1 VFFSRSKTL
10 VGLDIGSS
18 AVKVVELKE
27 LGKGRGY
34 QLQNVAIEP
43 LSPEAIVDGAIMDA
57 GLVIEAIQKAFGAR
71 KVKGSDVAI
80 ALSGHSVIIK
90 KISIPATSEE
100 ELAEVIPW
108 EAEQYIPFDV
118 EDVNL
123 AYQVLKGGGSDGN
136 MDVLL
141 VAAKKDKIHDYTS
154 VVTQAGRNPML
165 VDVDVF
171 ALQNCYEMNYETD
184 ATEGV
189 ALVNVGA
196 STTNV
201 SIIKGST
208 SIFWR
213 DISVGGNHY
222 NDALRKELNVS
233 FEQAEMLKRSQE
245 VDGIATDRVPA
256 IVASVNDYIG
266 AEIQKTLD
274 FFKNTTPGESIGRI
288 VLAGGTSRVMNLRE
302 SLADRFGITVE
313 PLNPFNRV
321 QVGKGISS
329 ATLDDLSPSVSIAV
343 GLASRRIG
351 DNR

>member
-1 VFFSRSKTL
+1 MFFSRPKNL

-18 AVKVVELKE
+18 AVKVVELKD
-27 LGKGRGY
+27 LGKGKGF
-34 QLQNVAIEP
+34 QLLNAAVER

-57 GLVIEAIQKAFGAR
+57 GLVVDTIQKAFSGRRIKA
-71 KVKGSDVAI
+71 SDVAI

-123 AYQVLKGGGSDGN
+123 AYQVLKAASGGEGN

-141 VAAKKDKIHDYTS
+141 VAAKKDKINDYTS
-154 VVTQAGRNPML
+154 VASQAGKNPVL

-171 ALQNCYEMNYETD
+171 ALQNCYEMNYDTD
-184 ATEGV
+184 TAAGA
-189 ALVNVGA
+189 ALINIGA

-201 SIIKGST
+201 AILKGTT

-222 NDALRKELNVS
+222 NDAIRKELNLS
-233 FEQAEMLKRSQE
+233 FDQAEQLKRVEE
-245 VDGIATDRVPA
+245 VDGIPVENGTPL
-256 IVASVNDYIG
+256 IASVNDFIG
-266 AEIQKTLD
+266 TEIQKTLD
-274 FFKNTTPGESIGRI
+274 FFKNTTPGETIEKM
-288 VLAGGTSRVMNLRE
+288 VLPGGSSRVPHLKE
-302 SLADRFGITVE
+302 ALGERFGVPFE
-313 PLNPFNRV
+313 ALNQFARM
-321 QVGKGISS
+321 QVAK
-329 ATLDDLSPSVSIAV
+329 
-343 GLASRRIG
+343 GLASDNLQEDGSIARIAVRLAG
-351 DNR
+351 